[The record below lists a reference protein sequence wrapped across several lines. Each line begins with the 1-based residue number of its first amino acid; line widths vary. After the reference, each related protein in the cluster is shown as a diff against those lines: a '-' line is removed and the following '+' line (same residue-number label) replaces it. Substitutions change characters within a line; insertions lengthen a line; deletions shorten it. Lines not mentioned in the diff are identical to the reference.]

1 MLPETIDPR
10 LLDMT
15 HMFIATTLWG
25 RQLKV
30 DTYKFVLK
38 NDRVGLC
45 YAGVAKA
52 NQDDISKL
60 MDPFLVVED
69 LPMNEDFETSEQTV
83 PFVAYMP
90 DVFSAHAEVV
100 PSRVILS
107 YTKTRVPLYGACG
120 LKNGLALGLSRH
132 SR

>member
-1 MLPETIDPR
+1 
-10 LLDMT
+10 MT

-90 DVFSAHAEVV
+90 EVFSAHAEVV
-100 PSRVILS
+100 PLIEFEVIDPVCILRARGGS
-107 YTKTRVPLYGACG
+107 SIRAGRVP
-120 LKNGLALGLSRH
+120 
-132 SR
+132 